1 MSMRGEL
8 ISKEYKRMRFVKDNN
23 GKEFVCY
30 ENDVKNHKNG
40 QALNNDQK
48 QRCLDS
54 SQILGDNW

>member
-8 ISKEYKRMRFVKDNN
+8 ISDEYKSMKVVKDNN

-30 ENDVKNHKNG
+30 TRDVQNFKDG
-40 QALNNDQK
+40 QPLSDEQK

-54 SQILGDNW
+54 SQILGDTW